1 MESAT
6 IFAISLV
13 TFASAWMA
21 VSRNTRT
28 AACSSY
34 KTLCLIYSS
43 MAAVL
48 DSRRTRKMDIMVNI
62 YNSEFI
68 AHILLS
74 FELEKVYP
82 KQT

>member
-1 MESAT
+1 MEPAT
-6 IFAISLV
+6 VSTVSPAS
-13 TFASAWMA
+13 FASAWMA
-21 VSRNTRT
+21 ISRNTIT

-34 KTLCLIYSS
+34 KILPLIYGSV
-43 MAAVL
+43 AAGL
-48 DSRRTRKMDIMVNI
+48 GSRRTKKMDITVNI

-82 KQT
+82 KQM